1 MRYTKTVGALAL
13 IPLLVF
19 AATMS
24 RSRTR
29 LAPTA
34 QPKSGQPRAVVL
46 SAPGTKS
53 LVQFSST
60 VALTY
65 VSSFPELVR
74 SSPVGRSEL
83 LRKLTTPAAF
93 DAQSVQLQET
103 IDRTSATFGSNVAK
117 LSWVEGPITSTV
129 ERKVGQRVTV
139 AVWTVAIVG
148 SPEMLPQQ
156 MWRTFH
162 VTVIEVGGVWLVD
175 DVSSSEGPTPTSP
188 GTRLPGKPTEFVT
201 VATWEPVVKGQRP

>member
-1 MRYTKTVGALAL
+1 MKAVVALAIL
-13 IPLLVF
+13 GPVAGVVMLR
-19 AATMS
+19 AAAGRPQPPDAI
-24 RSRTR
+24 RSPALPALASVQRTTNVPGR
-29 LAPTA
+29 PDTA
-34 QPKSGQPRAVVL
+34 AVTYI
-46 SAPGTKS
+46 SS
-53 LVQFSST
+53 L
-60 VALTY
+60 
-65 VSSFPELVR
+65 PELVR
-74 SSPVGRSEL
+74 ASPVGRPEL

-129 ERKVGQRVTV
+129 ERTVGQRVTV

-148 SPEMLPQQ
+148 SPDMLPQQ

-188 GTRLPGKPTEFVT
+188 ATRLPGKPTEFVT
-201 VATWEPVVKGQRP
+201 VAAWEPVVKGQRP